1 MKETSKTE
9 EPLIWECL
17 YCYIK
22 SNDVEKTI
30 YIMTIM
36 KHKKITIDY
45 LRFKNYIIK
54 LQAYGICSDFTK
66 KEWISFLNEN
76 I

>member
-1 MKETSKTE
+1 
-9 EPLIWECL
+9 LIWESL
-17 YCYIK
+17 YAYIK

-30 YIMTIM
+30 NIMITM

-54 LQAYGICSDFTK
+54 LQTYGMCSNFTK
-66 KEWISFLNEN
+66 KDWIDFLNEN
-76 I
+76 IHLGI

>member
-1 MKETSKTE
+1 
-9 EPLIWECL
+9 LIWESL
-17 YCYIK
+17 YAYIK

-30 YIMTIM
+30 NIMRTM

-54 LQAYGICSDFTK
+54 LQTYGMCSNFTK
-66 KEWISFLNEN
+66 KDWIDFLNEN
-76 I
+76 IHLGI